1 MHRRYNPTCS
11 YRSLVLDPSGYVIVS
26 AIVIPIFFAA
36 HLVGGDGELQ
46 FLRVVWKVE
55 AEAKV
60 VDVSSTSTD
69 IFSWAFLVGLPIVHG

>member
-11 YRSLVLDPSGYVIVS
+11 YRSLVLDPSDYVIIS

-36 HLVGGDGELQ
+36 HLVGDGELQ

-60 VDVSSTSTD
+60 VDVGSTSTD
-69 IFSWAFLVGLPIVHG
+69 EFGWAFLVGLPIVHG